1 MGYHIL
7 PSYILYWSNDPDIAV
22 PFVSSV
28 MTRDRFSQMLSNIH
42 VNDNAK
48 LDASDKLSK
57 VRPLIEKANA
67 QFTKLYYVRRVQS
80 IDESMVLFK
89 GRSTL
94 KQYCPMKPI
103 KRGYKLWVRADMDGY
118 ISKFD
123 VYQGKSGKENQK
135 WSEFGLGES
144 VVLEM
149 CEDLFDAG
157 HEVYFDNFFNSVPL
171 MDFLREKNVSACGTV
186 RSNRKGLPSLR
197 KEKEMEKGEFD
208 YRTGDG
214 LVFFGWKDNKVVN
227 VLSNFHGTDACTV
240 LRTQKDGTRAE
251 VACPVAVRDY
261 NANMGGVDKADMLCS
276 LYGIN
281 RKSRKWWHRL
291 FFGVIDRI
299 VVNSLVVHNKLEP
312 KEMPL
317 LGFRRMVAQY
327 LMTAAK
333 PPQIGRPLSASRS
346 STPQNPPKRRKT
358 NYSVSEDIRL
368 TNIGVHWPVFSKKR
382 GRCEVCSQL
391 KVESRPH
398 SQCSTCKVFLCC
410 NEKKQCF
417 LKYHEADA

>member
-291 FFGVIDRI
+291 FFWC
-299 VVNSLVVHNKLEP
+299 H
-312 KEMPL
+312 
-317 LGFRRMVAQY
+317 
-327 LMTAAK
+327 
-333 PPQIGRPLSASRS
+333 
-346 STPQNPPKRRKT
+346 
-358 NYSVSEDIRL
+358 
-368 TNIGVHWPVFSKKR
+368 
-382 GRCEVCSQL
+382 
-391 KVESRPH
+391 
-398 SQCSTCKVFLCC
+398 
-410 NEKKQCF
+410 
-417 LKYHEADA
+417 

>member
-157 HEVYFDNFFNSVPL
+157 HEVYFDNFF
-171 MDFLREKNVSACGTV
+171 
-186 RSNRKGLPSLR
+186 
-197 KEKEMEKGEFD
+197 
-208 YRTGDG
+208 
-214 LVFFGWKDNKVVN
+214 
-227 VLSNFHGTDACTV
+227 
-240 LRTQKDGTRAE
+240 
-251 VACPVAVRDY
+251 
-261 NANMGGVDKADMLCS
+261 
-276 LYGIN
+276 
-281 RKSRKWWHRL
+281 
-291 FFGVIDRI
+291 
-299 VVNSLVVHNKLEP
+299 
-312 KEMPL
+312 
-317 LGFRRMVAQY
+317 
-327 LMTAAK
+327 
-333 PPQIGRPLSASRS
+333 
-346 STPQNPPKRRKT
+346 
-358 NYSVSEDIRL
+358 
-368 TNIGVHWPVFSKKR
+368 
-382 GRCEVCSQL
+382 
-391 KVESRPH
+391 
-398 SQCSTCKVFLCC
+398 
-410 NEKKQCF
+410 
-417 LKYHEADA
+417 